1 MKLLDIFVTMDRMM
15 GKHFE
20 SGLQNLEKA
29 AES

>member
-1 MKLLDIFVTMDRMM
+1 MKLLGVFVTMDRMV

-20 SGLQNLEKA
+20 SGLQNLKKA